1 MILYKHSSNSFYND
15 TDIQRHINI
24 ENAKQRI
31 SVRDDFERDFGRII
45 HSAAFRRLQS
55 KTQVIGISEGDFHRT
70 RLTHS
75 LEVSQI
81 ARGIATTLN
90 EKNNIFKETESK
102 IDISLIEAAA
112 LAHDLG
118 HPPFGHQ
125 GERALNKCMSAFELN
140 FEGNAHT
147 FRLLTNTNSDGD
159 METGLDLTR
168 AVLLSILKYPASMKQ
183 VNNPEITGKP
193 PKCSVFEEDEHVFQW
208 VIESFSPEEKAYFM
222 QVSDLQA
229 GKHKKTLNKTF
240 ECSII
245 ELADDIAYA
254 TYDLEDAFKLNM
266 IKIDDLCEVANKHKH
281 ISSAR
286 IAESLRVF
294 MENSGERYKQTKRFF
309 ADLVSGFIH
318 EITVVETQPAFSSS
332 RLRYKAVITE
342 DAMELLEDLKK
353 LVETHVIF
361 SQKVQTFEWR
371 GGKIIEKLFDAMFND
386 PNLLPEDKKL
396 SWHAADDRMN
406 ARLVCDYIA
415 GMTDTYALKMY
426 SRLYE
431 AAGGRLFDI

>member
-1 MILYKHSSNSFYND
+1 MILYNHAGNTFYVDSDMERHRNMD
-15 TDIQRHINI
+15 NANQRVSI
-24 ENAKQRI
+24 
-31 SVRDDFERDFGRII
+31 RDDFERDFGRII

-55 KTQVIGISEGDFHRT
+55 KTQVIGIGEGDFHRT

-90 EKNNIFKETESK
+90 EKNNILKNSDSK

-125 GERALNKCMSAFELN
+125 GERALNKCMRAFELN

-147 FRLLTNTNSDGD
+147 FRLLTSREDQS
-159 METGLDLTR
+159 ETGLDLTR
-168 AVLLSILKYPASMKQ
+168 AALLSVLKYPASMKL
-183 VNNPEITGKP
+183 VNNPAETGKP
-193 PKCSVFEEDEHVFQW
+193 PKSSVFEEDEHIFEW
-208 VIESFSPEEKAYFM
+208 VINKFTPQEKEYYLQVTESEI
-222 QVSDLQA
+222 
-229 GKHKKTLNKTF
+229 GNHWKTLNKTF

-245 ELADDIAYA
+245 ELADDISYA
-254 TYDLEDAFKLNM
+254 TYDLEDAFKLNL
-266 IKIDDLCEVANKHKH
+266 IKADYLYEIVQKHKS

-286 IAESLRVF
+286 ISDSLHRF
-294 MENSGERYKQTKRFF
+294 FADSSKNGQSMKRLF

-318 EITVVETQPAFSSS
+318 EIIITEPQPTFTSN
-332 RLRYKAVITE
+332 RLRYKAVLAE
-342 DAMELLEDLKK
+342 DAMQLLEDLKK
-353 LVETHVIF
+353 LVADHVIF

-371 GGKIIEKLFDAMFND
+371 GGKIIEKLFDAMIHD
-386 PNLLPEDKKL
+386 KNLLPEDEKQRWSRTCDKV
-396 SWHAADDRMN
+396 N

-431 AAGGRLFDI
+431 AAGGHLFDI

>member
-15 TDIQRHINI
+15 TDIQRHINT
-24 ENAKQRI
+24 ENAKQRVSI
-31 SVRDDFERDFGRII
+31 RDDFERDFGRVI

-90 EKNNIFKETESK
+90 EKNKIFKESENK

-125 GERALNKCMSAFELN
+125 GERALNKCMSAFGLN

-147 FRLLTNTNSDGD
+147 FRLLTNREGD
-159 METGLDLTR
+159 LEAGLDLTR
-168 AVLLSILKYPASMKQ
+168 AALLSILKYPASMKQ
-183 VNNPEITGKP
+183 VNNPAITGKP
-193 PKCSVFEEDEHVFQW
+193 PKSSVFEEDEPVFEW
-208 VIESFSPEEKAYFM
+208 VIQSFAPEEKAYFLEVTDF
-222 QVSDLQA
+222 QE

-254 TYDLEDAFKLNM
+254 TYDLEDAFKLNLIHADHLNEIAKRHM
-266 IKIDDLCEVANKHKH
+266 S

-286 IAESLRVF
+286 IAGALRLY
-294 MENSGERYKQTKRFF
+294 MENSSPKSKTKPFF
-309 ADLVSGFIH
+309 ADLVSGFIN
-318 EITVVETQPAFSSS
+318 EISIVEPHPAFASN
-332 RLRYKAVITE
+332 RLRYKAVIAE
-342 DAMELLEDLKK
+342 DAMQLLEDLKS
-353 LVETHVIF
+353 LVTDHVIF

-371 GGKIIEKLFDAMFND
+371 GGKIIEKLFEAMMND
-386 PNLLPEDKKL
+386 KNLLPEDRKR
-396 SWHAADDRMN
+396 SWQPSSDRVN

>member
-1 MILYKHSSNSFYND
+1 MILYKHSSNLFYTD
-15 TDIQRHINI
+15 TDIQRQINK

-31 SVRDDFERDFGRII
+31 SIRDDFERDFGRVI

-90 EKNNIFKETESK
+90 EKHNIFKESQNK

-125 GERALNKCMSAFELN
+125 GERALNSCMSKFGLN

-147 FRLLTNTNSDGD
+147 FRLLTNGQGD
-159 METGLDLTR
+159 LETGLDLTR
-168 AVLLSILKYPASMKQ
+168 AALLSILKYPASMSR
-183 VNNPEITGKP
+183 VNNPDIITKP
-193 PKCSVFEEDEHVFQW
+193 PKCSVFEEDERVFEW
-208 VIESFSPEEKAYFM
+208 VIEAFTAEEKAYFT
-222 QVSDLQA
+222 QISNDQP
-229 GKHKKTLNKTF
+229 GKHKKTINKTF

-254 TYDLEDAFKLNM
+254 TYDLEDAVKLNL
-266 IKIDDLCEVANKHKH
+266 IKSEQLYEIAERHRSV
-281 ISSAR
+281 SSAR
-286 IAESLRVF
+286 IAGALNNF
-294 MENSGERYKQTKRFF
+294 MEQSSHLNVRTKPLF
-309 ADLVSGFIH
+309 ADLVSGFIN
-318 EITVVETQPAFSSS
+318 EITIVEPQPSFSSN
-332 RLRYKAVITE
+332 RLRYKAVIPE
-342 DAMELLEDLKK
+342 DAMLLLEDLKS
-353 LVETHVIF
+353 LVGEHVIF

-371 GGKIIEKLFDAMFND
+371 GGKIIEKLFDAMIHD
-386 PNLLPEDKKL
+386 KNLLPENRKINWDA
-396 SWHAADDRMN
+396 SSERVN

>member
-1 MILYKHSSNSFYND
+1 MILYKHSSNLFYND
-15 TDIQRHINI
+15 TDIQRQINK

-31 SVRDDFERDFGRII
+31 SIRDDFERDFGRVI

-90 EKNNIFKETESK
+90 EKYHIFKESENK

-125 GERALNKCMSAFELN
+125 GERALNSCMSKFGLN

-147 FRLLTNTNSDGD
+147 FRLLTNGQGD
-159 METGLDLTR
+159 LETGLDLTR
-168 AVLLSILKYPASMKQ
+168 AVLLSILKYPASMKRL
-183 VNNPEITGKP
+183 NNPNVPEKP
-193 PKCSVFEEDEHVFQW
+193 PKCSVFEEDEHVFEW
-208 VIESFSPEEKAYFM
+208 VIEAFTAEEQAYFK
-222 QVSDLQA
+222 QISDEQP
-229 GKHKKTLNKTF
+229 GKHQKTINKTF

-254 TYDLEDAFKLNM
+254 TYDLEDAVKLNL
-266 IKIDDLCEVANKHKH
+266 IKSEHLYEIAERHRSV
-281 ISSAR
+281 SSAR
-286 IAESLRVF
+286 IAGALNSF
-294 MENSGERYKQTKRFF
+294 MEKSSHLNVQTKPLF
-309 ADLVSGFIH
+309 ADLVSGFIN
-318 EITVVETQPAFSSS
+318 EITIVEPQPSFSSN
-332 RLRYKAVITE
+332 RLRYKAVIPE
-342 DAMELLEDLKK
+342 DAMLLLEDLKS
-353 LVETHVIF
+353 LVGEHVIF

-371 GGKIIEKLFDAMFND
+371 GGKIIEKLFDAMVHD
-386 PNLLPEDKKL
+386 KNLLPENRKI
-396 SWHAADDRMN
+396 SWDASSERVN

>member
-15 TDIQRHINI
+15 ADIQRYVDT
-24 ENAKQRI
+24 ENAKQRVSI
-31 SVRDDFERDFGRII
+31 RDDFERDFGRVI

-90 EKNNIFKETESK
+90 EKNNIFKESESK

-125 GERALNKCMSAFELN
+125 GERALNKCMSSFGLN

-147 FRLLTNTNSDGD
+147 FRLLTNREGEL
-159 METGLDLTR
+159 ETGLDLTR
-168 AVLLSILKYPASMKQ
+168 AALLSILKYPSSMKK

-193 PKCSVFEEDEHVFQW
+193 PKCSVFEEDEPVFEW
-208 VIESFSPEEKAYFM
+208 VTQCFAPEERAYFM
-222 QVSDLQA
+222 EVTDFQA
-229 GKHKKTLNKTF
+229 GKHRKTINKTF

-254 TYDLEDAFKLNM
+254 TYDLEDAFKLNL
-266 IKIDDLCEVANKHKH
+266 IHVDHLSEIVERHKS

-286 IAESLRVF
+286 IGAALRIF
-294 MENSGERYKQTKRFF
+294 TENSGYKSKTKPFF
-309 ADLVSGFIH
+309 ADLVSGFIN
-318 EITVVETQPAFSSS
+318 EIDIIEPQPSFSSN
-332 RLRYKAVITE
+332 RLRYKAVIAE
-342 DAMELLEDLKK
+342 DAMQLLEDLKS
-353 LVETHVIF
+353 LVIDHVIF

-371 GGKIIEKLFDAMFND
+371 GGKIIEMLFDAMIND
-386 PNLLPEDKKL
+386 KNLLPEDRKRRWGG
-396 SWHAADDRMN
+396 SCDRVN

>member
-1 MILYKHSSNSFYND
+1 MILTNHPNNRFYND
-15 TDIQRHINI
+15 TDLERHINT

-31 SVRDDFERDFGRII
+31 SIRDGFERDFGRVI

-90 EKNNIFKETESK
+90 EKNNIFTDGDSK

-125 GERALNKCMSAFELN
+125 GERALNQCMSVFDLN

-147 FRLLTNTNSDGD
+147 FRLLTSREGD
-159 METGLDLTR
+159 REAGLDLTR
-168 AVLLSILKYPASMKQ
+168 ASLLSILKYPASMKQ
-183 VNNPEITGKP
+183 LNNLEVTSKP
-193 PKCSVFEEDEHVFQW
+193 PKSSIFEEDEPVFDW
-208 VIESFSPEEKAYFM
+208 VLEAFTLEEQAYFTKI
-222 QVSDLQA
+222 SDPIPE
-229 GKHKKTLNKTF
+229 KHRKTFNKTF

-254 TYDLEDAFKLNM
+254 TYDLEDAFKLHL
-266 IKIDDLCEVANKHKH
+266 IKREDLCEVVKRHKQ
-281 ISSAR
+281 IPSKR
-286 IAESLRVF
+286 IAEALRSFLDV
-294 MENSGERYKQTKRFF
+294 SSDRDKQTKRFF
-309 ADLVSGFIH
+309 ADLVSGLIH
-318 EITVVETQPAFSSS
+318 EITVKDAQPNFASN
-332 RLRYKAVITE
+332 RLRYKAVIGEEAT
-342 DAMELLEDLKK
+342 ELLEDLKK
-353 LVETHVIF
+353 LVVDHVIF

-371 GGKIIEKLFDAMFND
+371 GGKIIEKLFDAMLND
-386 PNLLPEDKKL
+386 RHLLPEGEKANWSKTSNRL
-396 SWHAADDRMN
+396 N

-431 AAGGRLFDI
+431 SAGGKLFDI

>member
-1 MILYKHSSNSFYND
+1 MILYKHASNSFYND
-15 TDIQRHINI
+15 TDIQRYIDT
-24 ENAKQRI
+24 ENAKQRVSI
-31 SVRDDFERDFGRII
+31 RDDFERDFGRVV

-90 EKNNIFKETESK
+90 ERFKEPESK

-125 GERALNKCMSAFELN
+125 GERALNKCMSSFGLN

-147 FRLLTNTNSDGD
+147 FRLLTNREDD
-159 METGLDLTR
+159 IETGLDLTR
-168 AVLLSILKYPASMKQ
+168 AALLSILKYPASMKK

-193 PKCSVFEEDEHVFQW
+193 PKSSVFEEDEPVFEW
-208 VIESFSPEEKAYFM
+208 VTQCFAPEEKAYFM
-222 QVSDLQA
+222 EVTDFQA
-229 GKHKKTLNKTF
+229 GKHRKTINKTF

-254 TYDLEDAFKLNM
+254 TYDLEDAFKLNL
-266 IKIDDLCEVANKHKH
+266 IHLDHLSEIVERHKS

-286 IAESLRVF
+286 IGAALRIF
-294 MENSGERYKQTKRFF
+294 TENSGYKNKTKPFF
-309 ADLVSGFIH
+309 ADLVSGFIN
-318 EITVVETQPAFSSS
+318 EIDILETQPSFTSN
-332 RLRYKAVITE
+332 RLRYKAHIAE
-342 DAMELLEDLKK
+342 DAMQLLEDLKS
-353 LVETHVIF
+353 LVIDHVIF

-371 GGKIIEKLFDAMFND
+371 GGKIIEMLFEAMIND
-386 PNLLPEDKKL
+386 KNLLPEDRKRR
-396 SWHAADDRMN
+396 WHGSCDRVN

>member
-1 MILYKHSSNSFYND
+1 MILTNHPFNPFYNEK
-15 TDIQRHINI
+15 DIERHINT
-24 ENAKQRI
+24 ENAKQRVSI
-31 SVRDDFERDFGRII
+31 RDDFERDFGRVI

-55 KTQVIGISEGDFHRT
+55 KTQVIGINEGDFHRT

-90 EKNNIFKETESK
+90 EKNMIFKEIESK

-125 GERALNKCMSAFELN
+125 GERALNKCMRAFDLN

-147 FRLLTNTNSDGD
+147 FRLLTSREEDR
-159 METGLDLTR
+159 EAGLDLTR
-168 AVLLSILKYPASMKQ
+168 ASLLSILKYPASMKR
-183 VNNPEITGKP
+183 VNNPAVTGKP
-193 PKCSVFEEDEHVFQW
+193 PKSSIFEEDEPVFEW
-208 VIESFSPEEKAYFM
+208 VLEAFSPEEKAYFI
-222 QVSDLQA
+222 QISEPQD

-254 TYDLEDAFKLNM
+254 TYDLEDAFKLNL
-266 IKIDDLCEVANKHKH
+266 IKRDELCEVVERHKS
-281 ISSAR
+281 ISSER
-286 IAESLRVF
+286 IAESLRIF
-294 MENSGERYKQTKRFF
+294 LDKASDKNKQTKRFF

-318 EITVVETQPAFSSS
+318 EITIKDAQPGFSSN

-342 DAMELLEDLKK
+342 EAMQLLDDLKT
-353 LVETHVIF
+353 LVVDHVIF

-371 GGKIIEKLFDAMFND
+371 GGKMIEKLFDAMLND
-386 PNLLPEDKKL
+386 KNLLPEDEKG
-396 SWHAADDRMN
+396 SWSKTSDERN

-426 SRLYE
+426 SRLFE
-431 AAGGRLFDI
+431 ASGGRLFDI

>member
-15 TDIQRHINI
+15 MDIQRHINT

-90 EKNNIFKETESK
+90 EKNNIFKESESK

-125 GERALNKCMSAFELN
+125 GERALNKCMSVFDLN

-147 FRLLTNTNSDGD
+147 FRLLTNKDGD

-168 AVLLSILKYPASMKQ
+168 AVLLSILKYPASMNQ

-208 VIESFSPEEKAYFM
+208 VIESFSSEEKAYFM
-222 QVSDLQA
+222 QVSDQQA
-229 GKHKKTLNKTF
+229 GKHKKTLHKTF

-254 TYDLEDAFKLNM
+254 TYDLEDAFKLSM
-266 IKIDDLCEVANKHKH
+266 IKIDDLCEVAKKHSH

-294 MENSGERYKQTKRFF
+294 MENSTDRNKQTKRFF

-318 EITVVETQPAFSSS
+318 EITIVESKPTFSSN

-342 DAMELLEDLKK
+342 DAMDLLEDLKK

-371 GGKIIEKLFDAMFND
+371 GGKIIVKLFDAMLND
-386 PNLLPEDKKL
+386 KNLLPEDKKL
-396 SWHAADDRMN
+396 SWHASDDRLN